1 MSLAP
6 IISKSKL
13 LKSFYLTLFLC
24 LFIVSIYF
32 SSGVFEQFASK
43 KSSFSQYFEPIEA
56 RPTIIICP
64 DKEISPDI
72 SVMSLNKN
80 FWYGQDFQMVYTDI
94 TNILC
99 RNEEFLSPES
109 ILNER
114 TDFLKEGINNISL
127 KNGDIETIK
136 LEYFPYNKPTQKSI
150 LAKAVTGKYSKIL
163 NPIIDRVT
171 SYCYKLTPMS
181 PIKV

>member
-1 MSLAP
+1 MSSP
-6 IISKSKL
+6 IISKNKL
-13 LKSFYLTLFLC
+13 LKSLYLILFLC
-24 LFIVSIYF
+24 LFIVAIYF
-32 SSGVFEQFASK
+32 SSGVIEQFASR
-43 KSSFSQYFEPIEA
+43 KSSFSQYFEPIEE

-64 DKEISPDI
+64 ENEISSGI
-72 SVMSLNKN
+72 SLSRN

-99 RNEEFLSPES
+99 RNEEFLSTES
-109 ILNER
+109 IVNER

-127 KNGDIETIK
+127 SNGDIETIK
-136 LEYFPYNKPTQKSI
+136 LEYFPYNKPTQKSL
-150 LAKAVTGKYSKIL
+150 LAKAVTGEYSKIL